1 MGIGRRL
8 LCGLT
13 AAALGLTLAACG
25 GEKSP
30 YTFKKNGGGTG
41 YVCTGAAENA
51 GDTLYIPGTYREK
64 PVTEIGNNAFRGRT
78 ELKNITLPS
87 SLKSIGS
94 CAFEGCVSLE
104 ALTLPGSLEDIGDS
118 AFANCSSLRELV
130 IPEKVDNLYTATFS
144 GCDNLRTLVFKGPI
158 QKLYDGDF
166 FCENLEVIQI
176 PDSVT
181 HFFTTGAQFQDAM
194 TDIYYKGTLDQ
205 WLQVDWEFF
214 YTQGLTLHCSDT
226 TVRWSNGMMNGSSW
240 EELQFDGA
248 WWLEDGILSGTDF
261 SGGDSDGEEPVP
273 DGGDDVLFANAVHFM
288 DCVVAGNA
296 QSAQTYLP
304 ADTDIILEYNLP
316 RWYGDGASYELLTTP
331 HELETGWG
339 SQGDWFFCE
348 PAEDAA
354 ARYDF
359 LVTYDGGQDY
369 WNVFLNYIGDM
380 AYVTGG
386 IYEPA
391 DGNQEVSD
399 GGGVVTGFVPDY
411 NPGWENTRSV
421 EGAPKY
427 GRYYLSWGECSYS
440 PVKRQDQMLYF
451 IGQDAIKKMP
461 VGGSAADIQVVLDG
475 LKDEYGVIYE
485 FQVVGDWIYLLCGD
499 QSPIING
506 SVCNLLRVCRVRTDG
521 WSQETVAS
529 NIIHPKQLNSDDY
542 NTFAVRGEWLYYTAI
557 SSEQVSASSYS
568 QETQVRR
575 YNLDTGITEIFAWH
589 DVKNPN
595 FDSYVI
601 CGYNSDTMLVKDC
614 QEKKIYLYSY
624 DSGAFEEAPAAMQ
637 ECWGYD
643 FYDDGRGG
651 YLGYRVGKLR
661 SFTPENGYSGD
672 MVLESVNPPGVAQVS
687 QSELVVDGDRLY
699 TNFTDINGHSGLQ
712 VVENGQYTQ
721 INGDWGQNLSYPGD
735 GYLYYTYDV
744 NLYRVRP
751 DGSGWEKLDW

>member
-1 MGIGRRL
+1 MKRTKAMGIGRRL

-30 YTFKKNGGGTG
+30 YTFKKNGGG
-41 YVCTGAAENA
+41 
-51 GDTLYIPGTYREK
+51 
-64 PVTEIGNNAFRGRT
+64 
-78 ELKNITLPS
+78 
-87 SLKSIGS
+87 
-94 CAFEGCVSLE
+94 
-104 ALTLPGSLEDIGDS
+104 
-118 AFANCSSLRELV
+118 
-130 IPEKVDNLYTATFS
+130 
-144 GCDNLRTLVFKGPI
+144 
-158 QKLYDGDF
+158 
-166 FCENLEVIQI
+166 
-176 PDSVT
+176 
-181 HFFTTGAQFQDAM
+181 
-194 TDIYYKGTLDQ
+194 
-205 WLQVDWEFF
+205 
-214 YTQGLTLHCSDT
+214 
-226 TVRWSNGMMNGSSW
+226 
-240 EELQFDGA
+240 
-248 WWLEDGILSGTDF
+248 WLEDGILSGTDF

-273 DGGDDVLFANAVHFM
+273 DGG
-288 DCVVAGNA
+288 
-296 QSAQTYLP
+296 
-304 ADTDIILEYNLP
+304 
-316 RWYGDGASYELLTTP
+316 
-331 HELETGWG
+331 
-339 SQGDWFFCE
+339 
-348 PAEDAA
+348 
-354 ARYDF
+354 
-359 LVTYDGGQDY
+359 
-369 WNVFLNYIGDM
+369 
-380 AYVTGG
+380 
-386 IYEPA
+386 
-391 DGNQEVSD
+391 
-399 GGGVVTGFVPDY
+399 GVVMGFVPDY

-421 EGAPKY
+421 EGAPEY

-485 FQVVGDWIYLLCGD
+485 FQVVGDWIYFLCEN

-506 SVCNLLRVCRVRTDG
+506 SVCHLLRVCRVRTDG
-521 WSQETVAS
+521 WSQETVAA
-529 NIIHPKQLNSDDY
+529 NIIHPEQLNSDDY

-557 SSEQVSASSYS
+557 SSEQVSASRYN
-568 QETQVRR
+568 QEAQVRR
-575 YNLDTGITEIFAWH
+575 YNLDTGITEIFARH

-637 ECWGYD
+637 ECWDYD

-661 SFTPENGYSGD
+661 AFTPENGYSGET
-672 MVLESVNPPGVAQVS
+672 VLESVNPSGVAQVS
-687 QSELVVDGDRLY
+687 KSELVVDGDRLY

-712 VVENGQYTQ
+712 VLENGQHSQ